1 MSTVNTA
8 SHSAKPDY
16 DHRIDAIR
24 GIACILLVAFH
35 VIGEQ
40 AAHGLRVQPDHP
52 LAMFAEIFIHVRMPL
67 FAMLSGFVYAYR
79 PAHGG
84 QIAAYFKGKGRRLV
98 LPYLFAATAF
108 ALINTVLGGAYAV
121 PWGDFWQV
129 YALSYSQFWFIQSV
143 LTLFVVVGVM
153 DALLGADKK
162 WPILALLGVSCLA
175 FLSPIGDG
183 VIVLSLEKTFY
194 LAPFFITG
202 VALNR
207 LGKDLPDVL
216 GYVIVGLSLVGLAA
230 HAYDTIREPGLTT
243 DRRTLLGL
251 FLALGLSS
259 SLVIFRFRA
268 TWLETIGRYSYSI
281 FLYHIFA
288 VFGLQAAYDML
299 GFPGAWGGLV
309 LGVGLGL
316 ALPMAAEEMAKF
328 AGRYLSWVPVLT
340 LGVKPRKSA
349 NTQIA
354 PAPAA
359 A

>member
-1 MSTVNTA
+1 
-8 SHSAKPDY
+8 
-16 DHRIDAIR
+16 
-24 GIACILLVAFH
+24 
-35 VIGEQ
+35 
-40 AAHGLRVQPDHP
+40 
-52 LAMFAEIFIHVRMPL
+52 
-67 FAMLSGFVYAYR
+67 
-79 PAHGG
+79 
-84 QIAAYFKGKGRRLV
+84 
-98 LPYLFAATAF
+98 
-108 ALINTVLGGAYAV
+108 
-121 PWGDFWQV
+121 
-129 YALSYSQFWFIQSV
+129 
-143 LTLFVVVGVM
+143 
-153 DALLGADKK
+153 
-162 WPILALLGVSCLA
+162 LA

-216 GYVIVGLSLVGLAA
+216 GYVIGGLALVGLAA

-268 TWLETIGRYSYSI
+268 QWLETIGRYSYSI

>member
-281 FLYHIFA
+281 YLYHIFA

-299 GFPGAWGGLV
+299 GFPGAWGGLA

-340 LGVKPRKSA
+340 LGVKPRKSSTA
-349 NTQIA
+349 QIA
-354 PAPAA
+354 AEPAA